1 HRASTPGPAGRRG
14 KCPPDPRPHRRPPAP
29 DRAGLRRLP
38 RAGRKGGR
46 LGRRRRR
53 EDAFPRKRR
62 SRGDAQTRHL
72 LRPPAVAGR
81 GRRLLILALL
91 FLLPT
96 VLAAIV
102 RFAPHAPPSSHLEF
116 VIVFHFIPH
125 ALVPLTALLYSAGL
139 IQDEVEEQTLTYLL
153 LRPIPRWALF

>member
-1 HRASTPGPAGRRG
+1 MYSQPTL
-14 KCPPDPRPHRRPPAP
+14 AP
-29 DRAGLRRLP
+29 L
-38 RAGRKGGR
+38 
-46 LGRRRRR
+46 
-53 EDAFPRKRR
+53 
-62 SRGDAQTRHL
+62 SRGFNLSGLWALFVLTLRQHL
-72 LRPPAVAGR
+72 R

-139 IQDEVEEQTLTYLL
+139 IQDEVEEQTLTY
-153 LRPIPRWALF
+153 